1 MNFLNLN
8 KIFKTVAQLLWQ

>member
-8 KIFKTVAQLLWQ
+8 KIFKTVAQLQ